1 MFLIIPRLFVLHLCV
16 NFNIEFCIIKHIM
29 LNSIAYLIIFFTLMF
44 YIVRLTVFQGI
55 ATPMQQEPFLARHN

>member
-1 MFLIIPRLFVLHLCV
+1 
-16 NFNIEFCIIKHIM
+16 M

-55 ATPMQQEPFLARHN
+55 ATPMQQEPFFSKAQLIFTALEIFDKNL